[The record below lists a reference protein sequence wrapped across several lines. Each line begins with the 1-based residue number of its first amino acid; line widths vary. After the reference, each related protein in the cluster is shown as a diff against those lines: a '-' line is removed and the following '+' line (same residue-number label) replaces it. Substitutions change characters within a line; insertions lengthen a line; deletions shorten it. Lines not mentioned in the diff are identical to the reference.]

1 MPVVE
6 RIAHLRPFS
15 GRRAII
21 PAYSLFIRQYSLC
34 VYFLA
39 LTNDY
44 IMSKTVKSVLTVLIM
59 AVLFV
64 GLNYTMDLESNGAS
78 LFRSVDPPGSEQETT
93 ISQESS
99 EESAQPSTN
108 PLLQFNDAV
117 VDITERTNPT
127 VVTITTQRTVRQ
139 RMQSP
144 FSLFFDDPRFDQE
157 REFQQSGL
165 GSGVIVSPEG
175 YILTN
180 NHVID
185 GADEIQIRTYEGE
198 ELEAEVVG
206 ADPESDVAVLQ
217 VDANGLEAI
226 TMGDS
231 DQLRVG
237 ELVLAIGSPLRQE
250 FAHSVSMGV
259 VSAKGRSDLR
269 LSSYEN
275 YIQTD
280 AAINPGNSGGALINM
295 EGNLIGINT
304 AIASRTGG
312 NQGIGFAIPINMA
325 KSIMESLITEGRV
338 VRGFLGINQ
347 GAMVDQVMARALE
360 LDVNYGVVVGKVTS
374 DGPAEKGG
382 IAEGDVLLKMDGEP
396 IRDWS
401 QFRLGIAEREP
412 GTEVT
417 FEVFRDGERFERT
430 ITLEE
435 RPEEFAAGADDV
447 SDERREEL
455 RESLGFGVDS
465 LSDNVRQQLRI
476 PPEVEGVIVSEV
488 DQGSRAHR
496 QGLRR
501 GDVIVQIQ
509 NQPITSEEEFYNVI
523 NTLRSQNQDVVLMR
537 INRQSQILFVALEI

>member
-1 MPVVE
+1 
-6 RIAHLRPFS
+6 
-15 GRRAII
+15 
-21 PAYSLFIRQYSLC
+21 
-34 VYFLA
+34 
-39 LTNDY
+39 
-44 IMSKTVKSVLTVLIM
+44 MSKTVKSVLTVLIM
-59 AVLFV
+59 AALFV

-78 LFRSVDPPGSEQETT
+78 LFRSVDPPGSEQEATV
-93 ISQESS
+93 SQESS
-99 EESAQPSTN
+99 DESAQPSTN

-185 GADEIQIRTYEGE
+185 EADEIQIRTYEGE

-206 ADPESDVAVLQ
+206 TDPESDVAVLQ
-217 VDANGLEAI
+217 VDADGLEAI
-226 TMGDS
+226 TLGDS

-338 VRGFLGINQ
+338 VRSFLGITQ

-360 LDVNYGVVVGKVTS
+360 LDVNYGVVVGEVTS

-401 QFRLGIAEREP
+401 RFRLGIAHLKP

-435 RPEEFAAGADDV
+435 RTEEFAAGADDV

-501 GDVIVQIQ
+501 GDLIVQIQ
-509 NQPITSEEEFYNVI
+509 NQPITSEEEFYSAI
-523 NTLRSQNQDVVLMR
+523 NSLRSQNQDVALMR
-537 INRQSQILFVALEI
+537 INRQGQTLFVALEI